1 MKTWLSKHR
10 LALLAVAFI
19 PGAAIVPTWP
29 TNVVLLFVQ
38 MAGLALYIY
47 SDPAD
52 NAADWSSADEI

>member
-52 NAADWSSADEI
+52 NAAD